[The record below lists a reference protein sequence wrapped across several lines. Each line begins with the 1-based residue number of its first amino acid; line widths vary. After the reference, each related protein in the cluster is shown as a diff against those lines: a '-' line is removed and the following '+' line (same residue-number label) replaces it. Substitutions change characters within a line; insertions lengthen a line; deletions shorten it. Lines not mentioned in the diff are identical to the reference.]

1 MMRYNDREPIYLQ
14 IMNEIKAQIAFGK
27 LEPGMQ
33 LPTIKEQAAI
43 MRVNPNTVARVYTLL
58 EQERVITKQK
68 GLGTFV
74 SAKEHLAREL
84 REEIAESVTA
94 RFVSELLRL
103 GFGPAEIL
111 RQLQQFLARAEDGQD
126 TYLKTQDRKKE

>member
-1 MMRYNDREPIYLQ
+1 MRYNDHEPIYLQ

-27 LEPGMQ
+27 LTPGMQ

-43 MRVNPNTVARVYTLL
+43 MRVNPNTVARVYALL

-74 SAKEHLAREL
+74 RTSEHLAREL
-84 REEIAESVTA
+84 REEIAESATS

-103 GFGPAEIL
+103 GFSPAEIL
-111 RQLQQFLARAEDGQD
+111 KHLQHFLARAKGDQD
-126 TYLKTQDRKKE
+126 TC

>member
-1 MMRYNDREPIYLQ
+1 MRYNDREPIYLQ

-27 LEPGMQ
+27 LTPGMQ
-33 LPTIKEQAAI
+33 LPTIKEQAGI
-43 MRVNPNTVARVYTLL
+43 MRVNPNTVARVYALL

-74 SAKEHLAREL
+74 STSEHLARKL
-84 REEIAESVTA
+84 REEIAESVTS

-111 RQLQQFLARAEDGQD
+111 KHLQQFLARAPDDESS
-126 TYLKTQDRKKE
+126 R